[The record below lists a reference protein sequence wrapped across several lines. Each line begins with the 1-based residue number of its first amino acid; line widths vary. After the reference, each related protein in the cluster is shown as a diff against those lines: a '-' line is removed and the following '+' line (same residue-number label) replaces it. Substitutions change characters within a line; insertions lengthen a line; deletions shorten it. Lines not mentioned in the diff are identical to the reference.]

1 MKHLFPE
8 QISDRRLEKFK
19 ATICERCGRIMYRS
33 TMSFFTFENICQV
46 CNEQELMVR
55 DKLVESGKNPAVYE
69 GIGFVPEVI

>member
-1 MKHLFPE
+1 
-8 QISDRRLEKFK
+8 
-19 ATICERCGRIMYRS
+19 
-33 TMSFFTFENICQV
+33 MSFFTFENICQV